1 MPDIDPLFRAPADT
15 EQTGFTRWDLLG
27 LLCKHWF
34 VVLVPFVVVTLLV
47 AGVLLSLPS
56 TYVTTAK
63 VLVRTES
70 QGRPSLLSGVTA
82 YREPVDLE
90 PSDRK
95 LETEMELL
103 VSRPIA
109 EDTVRTLNIHFDDLY
124 RSVLEHVTESV
135 SDVVNTILVQWFGIP
150 VSPQV
155 EFNRAV
161 SALLK
166 SIKVGPAKSKSGE
179 ASPNVIDVELKAASA
194 DLAQRAL
201 QHILDRYV
209 TFGTRLDQDA
219 GQAALKIVETNLM
232 DSGRLIEA
240 AQSRLNAFLAKTG
253 MTLTSRPVAA
263 PARPGRPGEVEE
275 AVPVSESPSGD
286 PTPGELATDEAV
298 DGGAGMP
305 RRVQPVTPGADS
317 ADGGGPVSDSTVVAL
332 RVRLLQLE
340 FQRSELEQVFTDRA
354 ENVRNVRAL
363 IGEVKHKLRIAIR
376 RSADD
381 ATTLIELQ
389 RQLRTEEARHLDLKR
404 KRDQIALFLAMNPT
418 QTTNRVV
425 VEVPLRPDRSDWKK
439 KAVPGVL
446 SAIAGLLLG
455 LAIAGFR
462 ELGDHTLRDA
472 ADVRRYLGVESLG
485 SQWKLERREV
495 ERALATSVTAKS

>member
-1 MPDIDPLFRAPADT
+1 MRDIEPLFRAPADPET
-15 EQTGFTRWDLLG
+15 TGFTRWDLLG

-47 AGVLLSLPS
+47 VGGLLSLPP

-95 LETEMELL
+95 LETEMALL

-109 EDTVRTLNIHFDDLY
+109 EDTVRAFNLRLDDLY
-124 RSVLEHVTESV
+124 RSVLEHMMDFVADAANAV
-135 SDVVNTILVQWFGIP
+135 LVKWFGFP
-150 VSPQV
+150 ESPDT
-155 EFNRAV
+155 EFNGAVRALV
-161 SALLK
+161 N
-166 SIKVGPAKSKSGE
+166 SITVRPAKSKSGE

-201 QHILDRYV
+201 RHILDRYV

-219 GQAALKIVETNLM
+219 GQAALRIVETNLM
-232 DSGRLIEA
+232 ENGRLVEA
-240 AQSRLNAFLAKTG
+240 AESRLNAFLAKTG
-253 MTLTSRPVAA
+253 ITLTSRPVAV
-263 PARPGRPGEVEE
+263 PARPAHPGEEG
-275 AVPVSESPSGD
+275 VPVSESPSGD
-286 PTPGELATDEAV
+286 RAPGELATDEARDV
-298 DGGAGMP
+298 GAGTV
-305 RRVQPVTPGADS
+305 RRAQTLGADV
-317 ADGGGPVSDSTVVAL
+317 ADSGAPSSDSTVAAL
-332 RVRLLQLE
+332 RARLLQLE
-340 FQRSELEQVFTDRA
+340 FQRSEAEQVFTDRA

-363 IGEVKHKLRIAIR
+363 IGEVEQKLKIAIR
-376 RSADD
+376 KSADET
-381 ATTLIELQ
+381 TTLIELQ

-446 SAIAGLLLG
+446 GAIAGLLLG

-462 ELGDHTLRDA
+462 ELGDHTLRNA

-495 ERALATSVTAKS
+495 ERALATSATAKS